1 MQASTRVVRSL
12 RPSHTGRGVASAS
25 GVYKTVLVFAR
36 AAYTLWSEGSRGPYV
51 ARTGSVVSQ
60 RMAAAHGAARRL
72 DVFEA
77 DGLSGV
83 VGIDGSADRL
93 ALAETLIWATSRGS

>member
-1 MQASTRVVRSL
+1 M
-12 RPSHTGRGVASAS
+12 
-25 GVYKTVLVFAR
+25 
-36 AAYTLWSEGSRGPYV
+36 
-51 ARTGSVVSQ
+51 VSQ
-60 RMAAAHGAARRL
+60 RMSAAHGAARRL